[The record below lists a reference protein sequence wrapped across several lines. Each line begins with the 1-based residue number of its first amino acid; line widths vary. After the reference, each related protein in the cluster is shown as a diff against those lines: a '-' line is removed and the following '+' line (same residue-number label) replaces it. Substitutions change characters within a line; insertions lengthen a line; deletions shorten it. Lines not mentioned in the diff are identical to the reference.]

1 MKVLKRTQWL
11 PITLDEAW
19 DFFSSPANLNDI
31 TPEDMVFEIISEVP
45 KVMYEGLFIMYRI
58 KPIFNIPMRWVTE
71 ITHIKGRSYFI
82 DEQRS
87 GPYRIWHHEH
97 HFEEKDGGVLMTD
110 LLYYD
115 VGMGWIGKCASLLF
129 VDRKVKEIFD
139 YRFQLLE
146 EKFGKISV

>member
-11 PITLDEAW
+11 PVTLDDAW
-19 DFFSSPANLNDI
+19 EFFSSPANLNDI
-31 TPEDMVFEIISEVP
+31 TPKDMVFEILSEVP

-58 KPIFNIPMRWVTE
+58 KPIFNIPMQWVTE
-71 ITHIKGRSYFI
+71 ITHIKDRTYFI

-87 GPYRIWHHEH
+87 GPYRLWHHEH
-97 HFEEKDGGVLMTD
+97 HFEEKDGGVLMKD

-115 VGMGWIGKCASLLF
+115 VGMGWVGQWASF
-129 VDRKVKEIFD
+129 FFIDRKVKEIFD
-139 YRFQLLE
+139 YRFQILE